1 MRYEGLFDTVFPIKF
16 ALIMEIAME
25 LDLDLEFL
33 APEGKYPAKATVH
46 RSGKLGFSQ
55 GAHILV
61 DFEKNKLFKIG
72 RKKAESD
79 ATNNDVL
86 IMLPVESEDELTFK
100 VQSAGGYYYLKTKRL
115 LNQLNIDYR
124 NENETVTFDIDEVSE
139 KGKKY
144 YKLVRRK
151 KR

>member
-1 MRYEGLFDTVFPIKF
+1 
-16 ALIMEIAME
+16 MENAMD
-25 LDLDLEFL
+25 LDLDIEFL
-33 APEGKYPAKATVH
+33 APEGKHGPAKATVH
-46 RSGKLGFSQ
+46 KSGKLGFSL
-55 GAHILV
+55 GAHMMV

-72 RKKAESD
+72 RKKTESD

-86 IMLPVESEDELTFK
+86 IMLPVDSEDDLTFK

-124 NENETVTFDIDEVSE
+124 NESETVSFDIDEIVE

-144 YKLVRRK
+144 FKLVRRK
-151 KR
+151 KK